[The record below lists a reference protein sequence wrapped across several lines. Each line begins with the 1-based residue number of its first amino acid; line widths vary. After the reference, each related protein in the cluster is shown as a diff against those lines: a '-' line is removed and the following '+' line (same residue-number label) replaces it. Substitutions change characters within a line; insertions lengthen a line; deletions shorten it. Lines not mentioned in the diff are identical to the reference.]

1 MSDKSILIKTFNTHF
16 VEFLDDI
23 IRTIP
28 DNMDLKTAKTS
39 SNMIILANPS
49 MIIKAWYKFIYTPY
63 SKQIEAGDIT
73 FFFEKDYSN
82 DLVYISNSNEIMQ
95 TIDILR
101 EPIKNMNDAEKEFT
115 TKYLQN
121 LTKLSVLY
129 TTYIQ

>member
-16 VEFLDDI
+16 IEFLDDI

-39 SNMIILANPS
+39 SNMIIMANPS
-49 MIIKAWYKFIYTPY
+49 MIIKVWYKFIYTPY

-82 DLVYISNSNEIMQ
+82 DLLHISNSNEIMQ

-101 EPIKNMNDAEKEFT
+101 EPIKNMNDAETEFT

>member
-16 VEFLDDI
+16 IEFLDDI

-39 SNMIILANPS
+39 SNMIIMANPS
-49 MIIKAWYKFIYTPY
+49 MIIKVWYKFIYTPY

-101 EPIKNMNDAEKEFT
+101 EPIKNMNDAETEFT